1 MKRFTKIMAIIM
13 ATALIMSIAAI
24 SASAYEPVSGDNT
37 TLSFNKFLIVDE
49 DARIPAIT
57 FNYTIAPGSAVA
69 ADSTNNTPAIIAGV
83 GTPTVGTA
91 VFATGESTFSTVQNG
106 DAVTLD
112 SGEKYAKK
120 TVTVDFRNVQFSQPG
135 IYRYVITESTNNDN
149 KAVSYDTQTTGTA
162 RTRYLD
168 VYVIDNNG
176 ALAVSEYVMHETTA
190 VVENNNTET
199 TEDDVAADKSSG
211 FVNEITS
218 HELTFGKE
226 VTGNQGSKDKYFKFT
241 LTISGAQ
248 ANTTY
253 EVDLSAAE
261 ASPTQ
266 TAATVYDTM
275 SNPAT
280 VTTGSHGVVTEYFYL
295 KDGQYITV
303 KGLPEGYM
311 YELSEVVEDYTATNG
326 ISQDT
331 NGTTAYQDP
340 VVNTTGVNADI
351 KTGFTNDRSGVIP
364 TGVLLTIAP
373 FAIGILLFGALII
386 FIIAKRRRNNY

>member
-1 MKRFTKIMAIIM
+1 MKRFTKIMAILM
-13 ATALIMSIAAI
+13 VTALIMSIAAI
-24 SASAYEPVSGDNT
+24 SASAYTPVAGDD

-57 FNYTIAPGSAVA
+57 FNYTIAPGTAVA
-69 ADSTNNTPAIIAGV
+69 ADSTNNKPAIIAGV
-83 GTPTVGTA
+83 GTPTIGSASFASGETA
-91 VFATGESTFSTVQNG
+91 YTTVQG
-106 DAVTLD
+106 TDEVTLD

-120 TVTVDFRNVQFSQPG
+120 TVTVDFTNVEFSQPG
-135 IYRYVITESTNNDN
+135 IYRYVITESTNADN
-149 KAVSYDTQTTGTA
+149 KAVSYDTQTSGTA

-168 VYVIDNNG
+168 VYVVDNNS
-176 ALAVSEYVMHETTA
+176 ALEVSEYVMHTSSD
-190 VVENNNTET
+190 VVEAAT
-199 TEDDVAADKSSG
+199 TPAPDKSSG

-218 HELTFGKE
+218 HEFTFGKE

-253 EVDLSAAE
+253 EVDLTGAD

-280 VTTGSHGVVTEYFYL
+280 ITTGSHGVVTEYFYL

-303 KGLPEGYM
+303 KGLPDGYM
-311 YELSEVVEDYTATNG
+311 YELSELPEDYTSTNG
-326 ISQDT
+326 ISAAVS
-331 NGTTAYQDP
+331 GSTAYQDP
-340 VVNTTGVNADI
+340 VVNTTGVSADI
-351 KTGFTNDRSGVIP
+351 KTGFTNDRSGVVP
-364 TGVLLTIAP
+364 TGVLVTIAP
-373 FAIGILLFGALII
+373 FAVGILLFGALII
-386 FIIAKRRRNNY
+386 FFIAKRRRDNY

>member
-1 MKRFTKIMAIIM
+1 MKRFTKIMALLM
-13 ATALIMSIAAI
+13 VTALIMSVAAI
-24 SASAYEPVSGDNT
+24 SASAYTAVSGSN

-83 GTPTVGTA
+83 GTPTIGSAT
-91 VFATGESTFSTVQNG
+91 FASGETTYTSVQGN
-106 DAVTLD
+106 DQVTLTN
-112 SGEKYAKK
+112 GKKYAKK
-120 TVTVDFRNVQFSQPG
+120 TVTVDFTNVSFTQPG

-149 KAVSYDTQTTGTA
+149 KAVSYDTQTNGTA

-176 ALAVSEYVMHETTA
+176 ALQVSEYVMHETTD

-199 TEDDVAADKSSG
+199 TDDDVATDKSSG

-275 SNPAT
+275 SNPTT

-386 FIIAKRRRNNY
+386 FFIAKRRRNNY

>member
-24 SASAYEPVSGDNT
+24 SASAYTAVSGDN

-83 GTPTVGTA
+83 GTPTIGSAT
-91 VFATGESTFSTVQNG
+91 FASGETTYTSVQGN
-106 DAVTLD
+106 DQVTLTN
-112 SGEKYAKK
+112 GKKYAKK
-120 TVTVDFRNVQFSQPG
+120 TVTVDFTNVSFTQPG

-176 ALAVSEYVMHETTA
+176 TLEVSEYVMHETTA

-373 FAIGILLFGALII
+373 FAVGILLFGALII
-386 FIIAKRRRNNY
+386 FFIAKRRRNNY

>member
-24 SASAYEPVSGDNT
+24 SASAYTAVSGDN

-83 GTPTVGTA
+83 GTPTIGSAT
-91 VFATGESTFSTVQNG
+91 FASGETTYTSVQGN
-106 DAVTLD
+106 DQVTLTN
-112 SGEKYAKK
+112 GKKYAKK
-120 TVTVDFRNVQFSQPG
+120 TVTVDFTNVSFTQPG

-373 FAIGILLFGALII
+373 FAVGILLFGALII
-386 FIIAKRRRNNY
+386 FFIAKRRRNNY

>member
-1 MKRFTKIMAIIM
+1 MKRFTKIMALLM
-13 ATALIMSIAAI
+13 VTALIMSVAAI
-24 SASAYEPVSGDNT
+24 SASAYTAVSGDN

-83 GTPTVGTA
+83 GTPTIGSAT
-91 VFATGESTFSTVQNG
+91 FASGETTYTSVQGN
-106 DAVTLD
+106 DQVTLTN
-112 SGEKYAKK
+112 GKKYAKK
-120 TVTVDFRNVQFSQPG
+120 TVTVDFTNVSFTQPG

-149 KAVSYDTQTTGTA
+149 KAVSYDTQTNGTA

-176 ALAVSEYVMHETTA
+176 ALQVSEYVMHETTD

-199 TEDDVAADKSSG
+199 TDDDVATDKSSG

-275 SNPAT
+275 SNPTT

-386 FIIAKRRRNNY
+386 FFIAKRRRNNY

>member
-24 SASAYEPVSGDNT
+24 SASAYTAVSGDN

-83 GTPTVGTA
+83 GTPTIGSAT
-91 VFATGESTFSTVQNG
+91 FASGETTYTSVQGN
-106 DAVTLD
+106 DQVTLTN
-112 SGEKYAKK
+112 GKKYAKK
-120 TVTVDFRNVQFSQPG
+120 TVTVDFTNVSFTQPG

>member
-1 MKRFTKIMAIIM
+1 MTRFTKIMAILMI
-13 ATALIMSIAAI
+13 TALIMSVAAI
-24 SASAYEPVSGDNT
+24 TASAYTPVAGDD

-57 FNYTIAPGSAVA
+57 FNYTIVPGTAVA
-69 ADSTNNTPAIIAGV
+69 ADSANNKPAIIAGV
-83 GTPTVGTA
+83 GTPTIGSAAFASGETA
-91 VFATGESTFSTVQNG
+91 YTTVQG
-106 DAVTLD
+106 TDEITLE

-120 TVTVDFRNVQFSQPG
+120 TVTVDFTNVQFSQPG
-135 IYRYVITESTNNDN
+135 IYRYVITEITNADN
-149 KAVSYDTQTTGTA
+149 KAVSYDTQTSGTA

-176 ALAVSEYVMHETTA
+176 ALEVSEYVMHTSSD
-190 VVENNNTET
+190 VVESATSP
-199 TEDDVAADKSSG
+199 APDKSSG

-218 HELTFGKE
+218 HEFTFGKE

-253 EVDLSAAE
+253 EVDLSSAE
-261 ASPTQ
+261 ASPAQ
-266 TAATVYDTM
+266 TAATVYETM
-275 SNPAT
+275 ANPAT
-280 VTTGSHGVVTEYFYL
+280 ITTGSHGVVTEYFYL

-303 KGLPEGYM
+303 KGLPDGYM
-311 YELSEVVEDYTATNG
+311 YELSELSEDYTATNG
-326 ISQDT
+326 ISQAV
-331 NGTTAYQDP
+331 NGTSAYQDP
-340 VVNTTGVNADI
+340 IVNTTGVTTDI
-351 KTGFTNDRSGVIP
+351 NTGFTNDRSGVVP

-386 FIIAKRRRNNY
+386 FFVAKRRRNNY